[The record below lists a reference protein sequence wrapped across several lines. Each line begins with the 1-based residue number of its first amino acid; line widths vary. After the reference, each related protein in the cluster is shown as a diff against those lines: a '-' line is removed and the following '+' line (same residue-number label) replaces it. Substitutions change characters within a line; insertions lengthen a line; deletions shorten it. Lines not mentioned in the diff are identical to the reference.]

1 LNSLHPRWATAPP
14 AAPAGDAAP
23 CSRRQRRKSP
33 CQAWFGATATMRK
46 YQNHWLQRE
55 GLGLG
60 TLIWHD
66 VIADSDDMKKI
77 ILYMSMYTVYYI
89 DMNVIWKWHEMM
101 FLLVKS
107 MQGQLPQ
114 GGFPNS
120 FASSLVHN

>member
-1 LNSLHPRWATAPP
+1 MYDDHDDYDDDDDDDDDDDYDDDHDDYYYYDDDGHHDCFNPHFCFPTSPLCGLNSLHPRWATAPPAPP

-60 TLIWHD
+60 TLI
-66 VIADSDDMKKI
+66 
-77 ILYMSMYTVYYI
+77 
-89 DMNVIWKWHEMM
+89 
-101 FLLVKS
+101 
-107 MQGQLPQ
+107 
-114 GGFPNS
+114 
-120 FASSLVHN
+120 